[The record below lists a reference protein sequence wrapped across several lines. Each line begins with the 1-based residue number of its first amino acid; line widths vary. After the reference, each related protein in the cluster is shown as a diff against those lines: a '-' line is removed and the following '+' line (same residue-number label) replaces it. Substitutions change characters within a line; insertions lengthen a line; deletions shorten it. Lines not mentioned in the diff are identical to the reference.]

1 MATKSIS
8 QLDSA
13 TSVSASDLYEVAIPD
28 AQSASGYA
36 SKKESGAQIATF
48 FHEGIQNNNL
58 NTSDKT
64 LVGAINEVDSEGVKW
79 SENNVL
85 GAKNLVYYP
94 FDGNFTN
101 GGSYA
106 HRGVTFADYGN
117 GAVLADGDNNGNG
130 VSASSIVRYIKLQS
144 GTYVLTGGISSSCFL
159 RLYVDSSGGSETL
172 GDDTGSGF
180 EFTVTE
186 QDATNN
192 MYRVVIQVARYASVD
207 NVVLYPMLRL
217 KSDNISTWKPY
228 ASTNRELTM
237 QKAERSQI
245 APSEWTTKASQA
257 YSIGDYMLWYGGLYK
272 VTASITAGGDIAE
285 GTNVTATTIGAEL
298 KALFSALA

>member
-13 TSVSASDLYEVAIPD
+13 TSVSASDLYEVAVPD
-28 AQSASGYA
+28 GQSASGYA

-58 NTSDKT
+58 NTTDKT
-64 LVGAINEVDSEGVKW
+64 VVGAINEVDSEGVKW
-79 SENNVL
+79 ESENIL
-85 GAKNLVYYP
+85 GSKNLIYYP
-94 FDGNFTN
+94 FNGSFTN
-101 GGSYA
+101 GGSYV
-106 HRGVTFADYGN
+106 HRGVTFTDYGN
-117 GAVLADGDNNGNG
+117 GAVFADGDNNGNG
-130 VSASSIVRYIKLQS
+130 ASASNIVTNIKLQS
-144 GTYVLTGGISSSCFL
+144 GNYVLTGGISSSCLL
-159 RLYVDSSGGSETL
+159 RLAVDSGGGSTTL

-192 MYRVVIQVARYASVD
+192 LYRVVIVVPRYESVD
-207 NVVLYPMLRL
+207 NVVLYPMIRL

-228 ASTNRELTM
+228 AATNRDLTM
-237 QKAERSQI
+237 QKAERSQL
-245 APSEWTTKASQA
+245 APSEWTTVASQA
-257 YSIGDYMLWYGGLYK
+257 YAIGDYMLWYGGLYK
-272 VTASITAGGDIAE
+272 VTAAISAGGAITE

-298 KALFSALA
+298 KAALNS

>member
-13 TSVSASDLYEVAIPD
+13 SAMALGDLLEIAEPNSQSVS
-28 AQSASGYA
+28 GYT
-36 SKKESGAQIATF
+36 SKKISIGSQLAPY
-48 FHEGIQNNNL
+48 IQGTVQNASL
-58 NTSDKT
+58 NTTDKT

-79 SENNVL
+79 SENNIL
-85 GAKNLVYYP
+85 GAKNLIYYP

-101 GGSYA
+101 GGSYV
-106 HRGVTFADYGN
+106 HRGVTFSDYGN
-117 GAVLADGDNNGNG
+117 GAVFADGDNNGNG
-130 VSASSIVRYIKLQS
+130 TSAANIVRYIKLQS
-144 GTYVLTGGISSSCFL
+144 GTYVLTGGISSSCLL
-159 RLYVDSSGGSETL
+159 RIAVDSSGGTSTL

-192 MYRVVIQVARYASVD
+192 MYRVVVVVARYESVD

-228 ASTNRELTM
+228 AATNRDLSM

-257 YSIGDYMLWYGGLYK
+257 YSIGDYILWYGGLYK
-272 VTASITAGGDIAE
+272 VTAAITAGGDIAE

-298 KALFSALA
+298 KAALNS